1 MKATRWMLAGLLLLG
16 ALAVPCQAILFT
28 CDDICDCN
36 VSCAL
41 SCRGGNG
48 IQTTCGNFGTCIGK
62 CTAAAAPAA
71 SSQICSAASQTSPQP
86 DFMQAPPAQP

>member
-1 MKATRWMLAGLLLLG
+1 MKATRWILAGLFLLG

-36 VSCAL
+36 ISCSLA
-41 SCRGGNG
+41 CTNG
-48 IQTTCGNFGTCIGK
+48 VGTRITCGQFGTCVGK
-62 CTAAAAPAA
+62 CAATAA
-71 SSQICSAASQTSPQP
+71 SSQVCSAASQTQPQP